1 MHLQIF
7 GAKLLSFKSFVV
19 NCTRNKD
26 VLVWTNAF
34 FCDKIGDNCKN
45 MSQTYVVGGEKDS
58 DIIKKGVVHV
68 AAPHLKTKDKI
79 IT

>member
-26 VLVWTNAF
+26 ILVWTSAF
-34 FCDKIGDNCKN
+34 FCDKTGDNCQN
-45 MSQTYVVGGEKDS
+45 LSQTFVVGGERDY
-58 DIIKKGVVHV
+58 DIIKKGVVQQHV
-68 AAPHLKTKDKI
+68 PHLKTKDKI